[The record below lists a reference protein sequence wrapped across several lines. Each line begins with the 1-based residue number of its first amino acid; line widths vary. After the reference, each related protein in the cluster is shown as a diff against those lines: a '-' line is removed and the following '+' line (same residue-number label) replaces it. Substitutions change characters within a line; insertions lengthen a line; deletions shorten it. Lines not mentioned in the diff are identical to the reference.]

1 MLSKNIFYPLFL
13 LLIPLISMLFT
24 NEVNWSL
31 LDFLVM
37 GVMIFCCSISINKI
51 LSKSK
56 SKINYVYVVFVIV
69 IFLLLWIEI
78 AVGIFDSSIS
88 GS

>member
-13 LLIPLISMLFT
+13 LLIPLISMIFT
-24 NEVNWSL
+24 NEVKWSL
-31 LDFLVM
+31 YDFLIM
-37 GVMIFCCSISINKI
+37 GVMIFCFSISINKI

-56 SKINYVYVVFVIV
+56 SKMKYVYVFSVVI
-69 IFLLLWIEI
+69 IFILLWIEI
-78 AVGIFDSSIS
+78 AVGIFDSPIS

>member
-1 MLSKNIFYPLFL
+1 MLSKNIFYALFL
-13 LLIPLISMLFT
+13 LLIPFISMIFT
-24 NEVNWSL
+24 NEVKWSL
-31 LDFLVM
+31 YDFFVM

-56 SKINYVYVVFVIV
+56 SKIKYVYVFFVII

-78 AVGIFDSSIS
+78 AVGIFDSPIS
-88 GS
+88 GT